1 MHHGLL
7 DPPLLSTGLFFDTLL
22 EYLDELEVKDTAV
35 AVIAETSVTD
45 AETHTRESRQRR
57 EQRMQLEGVLRHS
70 LEIDKVTEVGLGL
83 PDIAVG

>member
-1 MHHGLL
+1 M
-7 DPPLLSTGLFFDTLL
+7 
-22 EYLDELEVKDTAV
+22 
-35 AVIAETSVTD
+35 IAAPVTSVTD

-83 PDIAVG
+83 SDVAVG